1 MKNILMAIFFAL
13 GFSTLAIAQ
22 QASVSNRPTEVKV
35 VLSGDKSETWKG
47 AFSGHA
53 VARYCGQTD
62 PMYFGTKHFGLEYP
76 LDPPTVDD
84 GIDDIRFESNELVD
98 GVKTTTKFHV
108 SVTVHS
114 PDIGSPHAYVVD
126 SESDQKTGSGDAS
139 LTVKGNELTVSVR
152 AAQPEPIGAKLELVF
167 TCHAPKK

>member
-1 MKNILMAIFFAL
+1 MKKILMTIVFTL
-13 GFSTLAIAQ
+13 GFTTLTIAQ
-22 QASVSNRPTEVKV
+22 QASVSNRPTEVKI
-35 VLSGDKSETWKG
+35 VLSGDKSKTWKG
-47 AFSGHA
+47 TFSGHA

-84 GIDDIRFESNELVD
+84 GIDDVRFSSPDLVD
-98 GVKTTTKFHV
+98 GVKVTTKFQV

-114 PDIGSPHAYVVD
+114 PEIGSPHAYVVD
-126 SESDQKTGSGDAS
+126 TESDQKTGSGDAS
-139 LTVKGNELTVSVR
+139 LAVKGEEVTVSVR